1 MAACPLPWG
10 ARVWLASATTWRTQ
24 ASPWRNGAS
33 GGTPRGCSSPPTVRG
48 GKAWGNETIRVAP
61 GDDGE
66 CSVTIRLPTPLAHL
80 SNTPGRIPTYQLS
93 DPIGWNHLADE
104 WRAQVSSHQAVGYAI
119 RLDAEQGRWYITA
132 SWSLPLRDTL
142 SVEEAAQSGRCLAV
156 DVNSGHLDARILDT
170 HGNPIGR
177 PVRKDIPQ
185 KGSSSHRLGALREAV
200 SQLVKWAKQQGA
212 SVVAVEKL
220 NFTDARTLGRQKG
233 TKGQSGQNHP
243 QKGVRH
249 PHLQVHPHHG
259 FGRLPPRHGGGGGR
273 SRLYQYLGTEV
284 LEEAARQISP
294 ATRRRPSG
302 RRRCYR
308 QKKPGTQR
316 EATTRHAPQPTRGL
330 AQESSRTADR
340 PWNWHGTRCRQRQA
354 RALTCGCYDRLGGN
368 LTSGKHRRSRPFGT
382 PRMEQSSIRK
392 GTVVYFQ
399 CCIRVQDHYPH
410 ERPFKIEV
418 GQRRLLADF
427 SAILG
432 PWRRG

>member
-1 MAACPLPWG
+1 M
-10 ARVWLASATTWRTQ
+10 
-24 ASPWRNGAS
+24 
-33 GGTPRGCSSPPTVRG
+33 RG

-170 HGNPIGR
+170 HSNPIGR

-233 TKGQSGQNHP
+233 RRGKA
-243 QKGVRH
+243 
-249 PHLQVHPHHG
+249 
-259 FGRLPPRHGGGGGR
+259 GRTTRRKMCGIPTSRFTHTMASAAYRHGMAVVAVDPAYTSIWGQRYWKKPLDR
-273 SRLYQYLGTEV
+273 SRRQRGDGHQ
-284 LEEAARQISP
+284 AAAVVI
-294 ATRRRPSG
+294 G
-302 RRRCYR
+302 RRSQR
-308 QKKPGTQR
+308 Q
-316 EATTRHAPQPTRGL
+316 ATTRPAPQPTRGL

-368 LTSGKHRRSRPFGT
+368 LNGGKHRRSRPFGT

-392 GTVVYFQ
+392 GTVGIAAAYYLPRYLAGDAALAVSAVATLAVVGLGVMWFRKIG
-399 CCIRVQDHYPH
+399 IR
-410 ERPFKIEV
+410 
-418 GQRRLLADF
+418 
-427 SAILG
+427 
-432 PWRRG
+432 

>member
-1 MAACPLPWG
+1 M
-10 ARVWLASATTWRTQ
+10 
-24 ASPWRNGAS
+24 
-33 GGTPRGCSSPPTVRG
+33 
-48 GKAWGNETIRVAP
+48 
-61 GDDGE
+61 
-66 CSVTIRLPTPLAHL
+66 CSVTTRLPTPLSHL

-93 DPIGWNHLADE
+93 NPIGWNHLADE
-104 WRAQVSSHQAVGYAI
+104 WRAQVSSHQAVGYSV
-119 RLDAEQGRWYITA
+119 RLDAERNRWYVTA
-132 SWSLPLRDTL
+132 SWFLPQGKTPT
-142 SVEEAAQSGRCLAV
+142 VEEAAQSGRCLAV

-233 TKGQSGQNHP
+233 RRGKA
-243 QKGVRH
+243 
-249 PHLQVHPHHG
+249 
-259 FGRLPPRHGGGGGR
+259 GRTTRRKVCGIPTSRFTHTMASAAYRHGMTVVAVDPAYT
-273 SRLYQYLGTEV
+273 SRWG

-294 ATRRRPSG
+294 VTRRRPSG

-308 QKKPGTQR
+308 QKKPGIQR
-316 EATTRHAPQPTRGL
+316 EARTRPAPQPTRGL

-340 PWNWHGTRCRQRQA
+340 PWNWYGSRCRQRQA

-368 LTSGKHRRSRPFGT
+368 LNGGKHRRSRPFGT
-382 PRMEQSSIRK
+382 LRMEQSSIRK

-399 CCIRVQDHYPH
+399 CCVRVQDHS
-410 ERPFKIEV
+410 RTSVLSK
-418 GQRRLLADF
+418 
-427 SAILG
+427 
-432 PWRRG
+432 